1 MLIFAQTDSEGL
13 DEIVPDGLDWADGLR
28 AVILFG
34 AALALAILVN
44 RGLRAILRRSTSAGV
59 ARFVGRFAGAVVAGI
74 GFVYTLETLDV
85 RLGPL
90 LGILGIGG
98 IALAFALQDVIE
110 NLISGVMLQVRRNFE
125 VGDQIVTNEF
135 AGTVEDVNFRSTWLR
150 TFDGR
155 RVILPNSMVYKNPV
169 ENRTAF
175 DKRRTTL
182 SVGVDYGAD
191 LAEAQETLVDAA
203 SSAPGVLS
211 EPAVEAWVETFG
223 ASSIDFAVRFWHAP
237 EIATEW
243 EVRDAVAQQLK
254 QALDRAGIGIPF
266 PQRVLHWVGD
276 DA

>member
-1 MLIFAQTDSEGL
+1 MFIFGQTDSEGL
-13 DEIVPDGLDWADGLR
+13 GEVVPDSLDWSDGLR
-28 AVILFG
+28 AVILFA
-34 AALALAILVN
+34 AALALAVLVN
-44 RGLRAILRRSTSAGV
+44 RALRAILRRTTTIGV

-90 LGILGIGG
+90 LGILGVGG

-110 NLISGVMLQVRRNFE
+110 NLISGVMLQVRRSFE
-125 VGDQIVTNEF
+125 IGDQIVTNDF
-135 AGTVEDVNFRSTWLR
+135 SGTVEDVNFRSTWLR

-182 SVGVDYGAD
+182 TVGVDYDAD
-191 LAEAQETLVDAA
+191 LPRAQEVLVDATA
-203 SSAPGVLS
+203 SAPGVLS
-211 EPAVEAWVETFG
+211 DPAVEAWVETFG

-237 EIATEW
+237 DIATEW
-243 EVRDAVAQQLK
+243 QVRDAVAQHVK
-254 QALDRAGIGIPF
+254 QALDRASIGIPF
-266 PQRVLHWVGD
+266 PQQVLHWVD
-276 DA
+276 DPS